1 MSKLMITGANGF
13 LGRNAVEP
21 LRQMFDETVLVD
33 RPHHDWDPNQSARS
47 SWVHNNEVYH
57 AVVGEDQSFVSKL
70 LKDVDTVVH
79 FGNTSRIDPS
89 WAYYGEYYNNNITN
103 TQRFFQLCQQMGVK
117 KFIHISSSS
126 VYGNNGKQVQKETDP
141 TMPTNPYAVSKLAG
155 EWALYVQSQRSDTEL
170 IIVRPFTMYGKF
182 MDYGVNAL
190 VVAKFINAWER
201 NEPLVLHGSG
211 EQRRDFLH
219 VSDAIQGLKLII
231 EHGEHGDV
239 FNLGT
244 GKSVSIK
251 QLADCVSSKQILGP
265 DREGAISVTHA
276 DITRLRNIGYEPT
289 VNVLE
294 WLTNHIEELKLK
306 SNNNLKES
314 VC

>member
-1 MSKLMITGANGF
+1 MITGANGF
-13 LGRNAVEP
+13 LGRNAVES
-21 LRQMFDETVLVD
+21 LKQMFDETVLVD
-33 RPHHDWDPNQSARS
+33 RPRKDWDERVFS

-57 AVVGEDQSFVSKL
+57 AVVGEDVSFVNKL
-70 LKDVDTVVH
+70 LQGVDTVVH
-79 FGNTSRIDPS
+79 LGNTSRIDPS
-89 WAYYGEYYNNNITN
+89 WAYYQDYYTNNISN
-103 TQRFFQLCQQMGVK
+103 TQHFFQQCQQMGVK

-141 TMPTNPYAVSKLAG
+141 LMPTNPYGVSKMAG
-155 EWALYVQSQRSDTEL
+155 EWALYVQSQRANTEL
-170 IIVRPFTMYGKF
+170 IIVRPFTMYGDF
-182 MDYGVNAL
+182 MDYGTNAL
-190 VVAKFINAWER
+190 VIAKFINAWEKG
-201 NEPLVLHGSG
+201 EPLILHGSG

-219 VSDAIQGLKLII
+219 VSDAVQGLKLII

-276 DITRLRNIGYEPT
+276 DITRLRNIGYTPN

-306 SNNNLKES
+306 SNNNLKET
-314 VC
+314 V